1 MPNRPSSPASVIRR
15 RRWVRTALLAACLPA
30 AVMGTAAEGSTSGL
44 LPVPRSVQE
53 GAGPLMAVGPMRVI
67 WSGYR
72 NALLTRAVARF
83 SGRVAGETGA
93 AGHPSGAPIPL
104 IIDCA
109 FDDAAFLT
117 LEQKE
122 GYRLVVDASGIRLHA
137 EGAEGILQGLATLEQ
152 DIVATPDGPRI
163 APISVDDAPR
173 FHWRGVMIDV
183 ARHFMSLAS
192 LKRQIDA
199 MAQVKLNVLHLH
211 LSDNEGFRVESRLYP
226 RLQTVGS
233 HGQFYTQD
241 EVRDLVRYARDRGV
255 RIVPEFDVPGHT
267 LAMLTAYPEY
277 ASGPLAGANYL
288 SAMNSALNPADP
300 ATFAFLDRL
309 FGEMADLFPD
319 RYFHVGGDE
328 VTGTHWSEN
337 PSIQAFAKQNG
348 FTGKVELEGYFHR
361 RLAELLRRRGR
372 IVMGWEEIRVG
383 LKDPATLV
391 QTWRGSGS
399 IAKATAAGQP
409 VIVSAGYYLDLLE
422 PAVAAYRVDP
432 EDPAASGMSPEEAS
446 AARKNPI
453 FGPRLVDEMIRNP
466 ALTLTQAQKGLI
478 RGGEAALWS
487 ELVTDEMLDQRLWPR
502 AAAVAER
509 LWSPAEVVDPADLE
523 RRLEIR
529 QTRLRR
535 AGLLDEVHRRA
546 MIARLAPGDEGTV
559 ETLLEAVAPV
569 RNHAHNHLLRSLIN
583 FRPASPQ
590 AFDQLADIAAPDSF
604 AGWRFERAVTA
615 LTGGDRTA
623 AARIRTDLLRW
634 RDNETAFRTAAQRNP
649 ALTDAVPVAVD
660 IAELSRQGL
669 EALDAI
675 EQGRALTAQ
684 GSSRADALLQRQ
696 TVANRASATMIAG
709 LTAPRQPPADV
720 LITIAPAIQ
729 QLISA
734 ASKR

>member
-1 MPNRPSSPASVIRR
+1 MPNRLRPPAGVTRCRRWMGSAILAAWLPVAAMASAADRPASD
-15 RRWVRTALLAACLPA
+15 
-30 AVMGTAAEGSTSGL
+30 L
-44 LPVPRSVQE
+44 LPVPRSVQA
-53 GAGPLMAVGPMRVI
+53 GAGPLMAAGPARVI
-67 WSGYR
+67 WRGYR

-83 SGRVAGETGA
+83 QGRVAGGSA
-93 AGHPSGAPIPL
+93 GAGHPSGAPIPL

-109 FDDAAFLT
+109 VDDAAFLT

-163 APISVDDAPR
+163 TPISVDDAPR

-199 MAQVKLNVLHLH
+199 MEQVKLNVLHLH

-288 SAMNSALNPADP
+288 SAMNSALNPANP

-309 FGEMADLFPD
+309 FCEMADLFPD

-328 VTGTHWSEN
+328 VTGAHWSAN
-337 PSIQAFAKQNG
+337 PSIQAFARENG
-348 FTGKVELEGYFHR
+348 LSGKVELEGYFHR
-361 RLAELLRRRGR
+361 RLAGLLRRRGK

-383 LKDPATLV
+383 SKDPATLV

-399 IAKATAAGQP
+399 IARATAAGQP
-409 VIVSAGYYLDLLE
+409 VVVSAGYYLDLLE

-466 ALTLTQAQKGLI
+466 SLTLTQAQKALI

-509 LWSPAEVVDPADLE
+509 LWSPADVVDPADLE
-523 RRLEIR
+523 RRLEIS
-529 QTRLRR
+529 QTRLRQ

-546 MIARLAPGDEGTV
+546 MIARLVPGDEGTV

-569 RNHAHNHLLRSLIN
+569 RNHAHNHLLRGLIN

-590 AFDQLADIAAPDSF
+590 TFDQLADIAAPDSF
-604 AGWRFERAVTA
+604 VGMRFERAVAA

-623 AARIRTDLLRW
+623 TARIRTDLLRW
-634 RDNETAFRTAAQRNP
+634 RDNETAFRTAAQKNP
-649 ALTDAVPVAVD
+649 ALTDALPVAAD
-660 IAELSRQGL
+660 IADLSRQGL

-675 EQGRALTAQ
+675 DQGRTLPAEV
-684 GSSRADALLQRQ
+684 SSRSEALLQRQ
-696 TVANRASATMIAG
+696 IAADRASATMLAG
-709 LTAPRQPPADV
+709 LTTPRQPPADV